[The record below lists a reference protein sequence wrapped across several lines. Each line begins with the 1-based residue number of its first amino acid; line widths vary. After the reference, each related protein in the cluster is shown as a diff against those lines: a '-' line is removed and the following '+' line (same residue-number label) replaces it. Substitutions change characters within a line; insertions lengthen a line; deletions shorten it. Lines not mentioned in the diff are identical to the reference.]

1 MEARK
6 AYEADAYFEGPEV
19 ALSRLFTSAYDL
31 SQTDEATRWCKEGRR
46 RFAQD
51 PRFVQCGIWLASMP
65 EARVDPKDVW
75 SLYRLH
81 RDLVPAQPEN
91 LQDRRALMGVAAA
104 LARAGLPDSAQSV
117 AHRARANPIDPTR
130 ELANME
136 AFVQTLAGDEESAL
150 RHLSEHLQASPGQR
164 SEVATTWWFRDLR
177 DSPTFRRL
185 VESESP

>member
-1 MEARK
+1 
-6 AYEADAYFEGPEV
+6 
-19 ALSRLFTSAYDL
+19 
-31 SQTDEATRWCKEGRR
+31 
-46 RFAQD
+46 
-51 PRFVQCGIWLASMP
+51 
-65 EARVDPKDVW
+65 
-75 SLYRLH
+75 
-81 RDLVPAQPEN
+81 
-91 LQDRRALMGVAAA
+91 MGVAAA